1 VLERIVFHI
10 GMHKTG
16 TTAIQVSLGKAYD
29 SLLSRGILYPRAGRV
44 GPGHAQVARDLMRT
58 DAPAAELPSHL
69 GILDEVRTAGPATLI
84 VSSEDLLGVR
94 SPRPVEW
101 ARHLCEELQPARV
114 DVLGYVRPQWDQVE
128 SLYAA
133 WVRTGRSWAPFDQV
147 LETMMVD
154 RRFDYLETFSS
165 WRQAFG
171 DRLELRPYGA
181 DVLVGGDAV
190 TDFWSSVGLGTPTE
204 PPRHANPRSGAR
216 TTEMLRLLRAFLAD
230 HHLDGLVQPAEP
242 DPRAQQRAIQEM
254 LRRARRRIEA
264 AFADDRSFSPLT
276 QEMVMRIAA
285 HFAASNEQFVQ
296 TYFGGRHESLFSPPN
311 EPREPST
318 WSLSDASEDE
328 RRFFAQLVGE
338 TLTELWS
345 ASAGAPGR
353 AASPSSGARPAPRR
367 HAPPEGEGRHLAPY
381 LRRARGRLRHLLG
394 PLRKG

>member
-1 VLERIVFHI
+1 MLERIVFHI

-44 GPGHAQVARDLMRT
+44 GPGHAQVARDLLRT

-133 WVRTGRSWAPFDQV
+133 SVRTGRSWAPFDQV

-230 HHLDGLVQPAEP
+230 HHLDMLVPQPAEP
-242 DPRAQQRAIQEM
+242 SPRRQQEAVQET

-264 AFADDRSFSPLT
+264 AFDDDRPFSPLT
-276 QEMVMRIAA
+276 QEMLVRLAA
-285 HFAASNEQFVQ
+285 HFAASNERLVE
-296 TYFGGRHESLFSPPN
+296 TYLAGRHASLFSPPS
-311 EPREPST
+311 EPREHST
-318 WSLSDASEDE
+318 WSLSDASEEE
-328 RRFFAQLVGE
+328 RRFFAQLIGE
-338 TLTELWS
+338 TLLELR
-345 ASAGAPGR
+345 PDR
-353 AASPSSGARPAPRR
+353 RGAR
-367 HAPPEGEGRHLAPY
+367 G
-381 LRRARGRLRHLLG
+381 LRRARGRLGQLISL
-394 PLRKG
+394 LRKG